1 MQLPTPAVL
10 FGSLM
15 FGIIGFA
22 AFVYGKKSTLFVP
35 MILGLILMVYPYFV
49 SETWLLYATGCALT
63 VGIVVFRR
71 Y

>member
-1 MQLPTPAVL
+1 MQLPSPAEL
-10 FGSLM
+10 FGSLL

-35 MILGLILMVYPYFV
+35 MILGFILMVYPYFV
-49 SETWLLYATGCALT
+49 SQTWLLYAIGSALT
-63 VGIVVFRR
+63 VGIILFRN